1 MDPGGCWV
9 KLSPQVSLGMYAL
22 HVKSLLIKK
31 RHSNRS
37 SKEEVIVVMEDN
49 RAGIL
54 LVQTKEADKSKHLK
68 LGENVLKLFLN
79 IALRVKSAIIFSK
92 QADKNSVHTAVSAL
106 GNKIMS
112 RRVARNTVNVLH
124 SISTSTSTS
133 HMHR

>member
-9 KLSPQVSLGMYAL
+9 KLSPQVSLGMSAL